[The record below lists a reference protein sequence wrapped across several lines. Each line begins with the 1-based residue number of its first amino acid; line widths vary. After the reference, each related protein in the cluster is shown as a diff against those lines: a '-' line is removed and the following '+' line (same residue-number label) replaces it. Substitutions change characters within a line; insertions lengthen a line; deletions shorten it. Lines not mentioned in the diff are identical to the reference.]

1 MLAEIC
7 VDELMVE
14 CLIGCL
20 DTERTHAQVVRVDLA
35 VTVDIQRPAD
45 SDSLRQTWNYAA
57 IAEQV
62 RFVLQQGQFHLLES
76 ASRALLRSL
85 LVPPAPDEDRPAAQS
100 AWVALTK
107 FGVLPGQA
115 RPRVRLAGRAE
126 EQRWLREEKPWG
138 SVDVIEENR
147 RLGLYRL
154 NIAPGCTL
162 PNHIHHAMRE
172 AEMVLSAGL
181 LGWAD
186 GGPEVL
192 LPPGRIR
199 CWQAAQPHGYRN
211 PGPLTASLLCI
222 DAPPFD
228 PADEIEV
235 PR

>member
-35 VTVDIQRPAD
+35 VTVDILRPAD

-62 RFVLQQGQFHLLES
+62 RFVLQQGRFHLLES
-76 ASRALLRSL
+76 AARALLRSL
-85 LVPPAPDEDRPAAQS
+85 LVPPAPDEDRPAAQQ
-100 AWVALTK
+100 AWVSLTK

-126 EQRWLREEKPWG
+126 EQRWVQEVKPWG
-138 SVDVIEENR
+138 SVDVIDENR
-147 RLGLYRL
+147 RMGLYRL

-162 PNHIHHAMRE
+162 PNHIHRTMRE
-172 AEMVLSAGL
+172 AEMVLTSGL
-181 LGWAD
+181 VGWAS
-186 GGPEVL
+186 GSPEL
-192 LPPGRIR
+192 PLPPGRVQLWR
-199 CWQAAQPHGYRN
+199 AEQPHGYRN
-211 PGPLTASLLCI
+211 PGAQTASLLCI